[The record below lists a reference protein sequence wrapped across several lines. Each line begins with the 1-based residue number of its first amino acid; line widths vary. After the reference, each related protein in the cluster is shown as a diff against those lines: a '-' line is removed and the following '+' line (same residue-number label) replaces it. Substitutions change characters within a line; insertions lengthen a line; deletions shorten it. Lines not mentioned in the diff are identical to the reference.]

1 MTPTDEEIRNQSTL
15 RQANGTVLPKRPLI
29 GVPTGRERS
38 QRFFGLPMY
47 IMNQTYVRELEKR
60 GALPVL
66 IPLNMTEATLDGIL
80 AGLDGLFLP
89 GGEDVDPANY
99 HEDRHPQLG
108 PVDKERDRTEIYLT
122 RRAMAAGMPVFGVCR
137 GVQVINVACGGA
149 LYQDLHSQRP
159 DLNKHDFYPPKFE
172 RFQVTHDIAIEP
184 DSRLAQ
190 ALGHSHPINS
200 MHHQGIKRLG
210 ECLRVV
216 AKAPDGLPEAVE
228 CPALPYVVGVQW
240 HPEELAKTD
249 QHSADLFS
257 QFVVTAAGP
266 WRKEVPAGWGERFWR
281 SLEHVQ
287 SAPSR
292 PPEANASYSAS
303 TDKATVAQL

>member
-1 MTPTDEEIRNQSTL
+1 MDTDIRNRVTL
-15 RQANGTVLPKRPLI
+15 PAPDGNEIAKRPLI

-66 IPLNMTEATLDGIL
+66 IPLNMSEATLAGIL
-80 AGLDGLFLP
+80 GGLDGLFLP
-89 GGEDVDPANY
+89 GGEDMDPANY
-99 HEDRHPQLG
+99 GEERHAQLG
-108 PVDKERDRTEIYLT
+108 PVDKERDRTELFLVRHAI
-122 RRAMAAGMPVFGVCR
+122 AAGMPVFGVCR

-149 LYQDLHSQRP
+149 LYQDIHSQRP
-159 DLNKHDFYPPKFE
+159 DLDKHDYYPPKFE
-172 RFQVTHDIAIEP
+172 RFQITQDVAIEP

-190 ALGHSHPINS
+190 ALGATHPINS
-200 MHHQGIKRLG
+200 MHHQGVKRLG

-216 AKAPDGLPEAVE
+216 ATAPDGLPEALE
-228 CPALPYVVGVQW
+228 CPSLPYVLGVQW

-249 QHSADLFS
+249 QHSADLFTR
-257 QFVVTAAGP
+257 FVSAAAGP
-266 WRKEVPAGWGERFWR
+266 WREDVPEGWRQRFW
-281 SLEHVQ
+281 STIAHVATVE
-287 SAPSR
+287 SGADGTIS
-292 PPEANASYSAS
+292 SS